1 MSRFLKVLVVVGM
14 SSVYLMQAPCTT
26 IGPGGVGVSIL
37 PNVGGLIVGQISA
50 LTGGLI

>member
-1 MSRFLKVLVVVGM
+1 MARFLKVLGVVGM

-26 IGPGGVGVSIL
+26 YNGGVSIL
-37 PNVGGLIVGQISA
+37 PNVGGLIVNQISA

>member
-1 MSRFLKVLVVVGM
+1 MSRFLKVLGVVGL

-26 IGPGGVGVSIL
+26 VGGGVSIL